1 MGDCCCSYTQNIAS
15 HVYVIIGTIHLK
27 KKTRLTKARNE
38 WLGGQLFL
46 TSGEG
51 SFIIPAQRTEKNVLH
66 NKSRK
71 STVKNENRM
80 W

>member
-38 WLGGQLFL
+38 WLGGQLFSDEWIVPMV
-46 TSGEG
+46 TY
-51 SFIIPAQRTEKNVLH
+51 I
-66 NKSRK
+66 
-71 STVKNENRM
+71 
-80 W
+80 

>member
-38 WLGGQLFL
+38 WLGGQLF
-46 TSGEG
+46 SDEWRG
-51 SFIIPAQRTEKNVLH
+51 FLH
-66 NKSRK
+66 NSSSTDRK
-71 STVKNENRM
+71 ERTAQ
-80 W
+80 